1 MTILSDIRREVHK
14 ARRERARKRS
24 LGFPEPRLVI
34 LVGNWDAY
42 TAERAHEASP
52 ESWAMLDLTTFEGCK
67 VERGPFSGVG
77 VAWRS

>member
-1 MTILSDIRREVHK
+1 MSILSDIRSEVFK

-42 TAERAHEASP
+42 IAARGHEAP
-52 ESWAMLDLTTFEGCK
+52 EDWQTIDLKTFEGCS
-67 VERGPFSGVG
+67 VERAPYYGVG
-77 VAWRS
+77 VEWRS